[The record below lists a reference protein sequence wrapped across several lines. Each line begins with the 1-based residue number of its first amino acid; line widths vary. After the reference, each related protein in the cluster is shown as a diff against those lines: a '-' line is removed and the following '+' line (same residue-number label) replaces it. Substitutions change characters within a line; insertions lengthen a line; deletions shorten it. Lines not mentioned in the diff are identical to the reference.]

1 MSMTEY
7 MSIQYTLLF
16 KQIEVLANCELG
28 KRFIKNHKINTLD
41 DFKNF
46 IPLTS
51 YIDYADMLNDKRE
64 DVLPEKP
71 AFWIETTWEGGIHPS
86 KYAPYSQAM
95 MDINTRYCVG
105 ALLMSTAKEKYDFS
119 VKKKDKL
126 FFGMATLP
134 YFTGLTP
141 YGLQR
146 EITLEYLPDIDMAE
160 HLGFRERTFMG
171 FSLGLQKGI
180 DHAIGLSSVLVKI
193 GESFSKAGDKKKNQ
207 DNKDTKKK
215 IDIDFKKCSWIMG
228 IKLIKAF
235 FLKKFFKRK
244 MLPKDIWQM
253 KGILCG
259 GTDSFAFKDRV
270 EGLWGIRPLEIYAG
284 TEISIVGIESWKR
297 NGMTLIPEL
306 NFYEF
311 IKEEDSTRSILDP
324 NFIPPTILIDQVEE
338 GQHYEI
344 VITNLQKGIFIR
356 YRVGDMVKC
365 ILKEEGQLPQFIYV
379 DRISHVI
386 DIAGFTRL
394 TQRTIQTAVDKSGF
408 PRCNWVA
415 YKDYD
420 NTYMPYVCGLIEFE
434 TDNDLDETTVKES
447 LRKYLN
453 EIDSDFKSI
462 HDLLEAD
469 PLKLYLLK
477 RGAFDNLNKKGM
489 TYHVINPGSRI
500 INELLGFRKDKDLNN
515 KALKKNLNLDTALK
529 ISIEI
534 DKLNNEYKKIRDS
547 ISMA

>member
-1 MSMTEY
+1 MLINSNKIDIWNKYCGFLDMSLTEY
-7 MSIQYTLLF
+7 MSIQLTLLF
-16 KQIEVLANCELG
+16 KQIEVLSNCELG
-28 KRFIKNHKINTLD
+28 KRFINNHKISTID
-41 DFKNF
+41 DFKKY

-86 KYAPYSQAM
+86 KYAPYSQIM

-146 EITLEYLPDIDMAE
+146 EITLEYLPDIEQAE
-160 HLGFRERTFMG
+160 QLGFRERTLKG

-193 GESFSKAGDKKKNQ
+193 GESFSKAGDKKK
-207 DNKDTKKK
+207 DNKDNKDNKKK
-215 IDIDFKKCSWIMG
+215 IEIDFKKCSWTMG
-228 IKLIKAF
+228 TRLFKAF
-235 FLKKFFKRK
+235 LLKKLFKRK

-297 NGMTLIPEL
+297 NGMTLIPDL

-311 IKEEDSTRSILDP
+311 IKEDDSTRSMLDP
-324 NFIPPTILIDQVEE
+324 AFLPPTLLINQVEE

-365 ILKEEGQLPQFIYV
+365 ISNEEGQLPQFIYV
-379 DRISHVI
+379 DRIAHVI

-394 TQRTIQTAVDKSGF
+394 TQRTFQAAFDKSGL

-415 YKDYD
+415 YKEYD
-420 NTYMPYVCGLIEFE
+420 SSYMPYVCVLLEFE
-434 TDNDLDETTVKES
+434 TENNLDQTTVKES
-447 LRKYLN
+447 LRKRLN
-453 EIDSDFKSI
+453 EVDSDFKSI

-469 PLKLYLLK
+469 PLKLNLLK
-477 RGAFDNLNKKGM
+477 IGAFDNLNKKGM
-489 TYHVINPGSRI
+489 TYHAINPGSRI
-500 INELLGFRKDKDLNN
+500 INELNNFKKDNENRKL
-515 KALKKNLNLDTALK
+515 
-529 ISIEI
+529 
-534 DKLNNEYKKIRDS
+534 
-547 ISMA
+547 